1 MLHKSFRDC
10 NPQLWLTSISGAA
23 QSSILACCTY
33 PYIIRLQSSTLE
45 SVKYTKHP
53 RGMEQRQTSRPEA
66 AAEAEGPVSTSRTRK
81 RSAIWLRL
89 TSQSAA
95 NCAAA
100 VIVRQ
105 TEAGRAQAS

>member
-1 MLHKSFRDC
+1 
-10 NPQLWLTSISGAA
+10 
-23 QSSILACCTY
+23 
-33 PYIIRLQSSTLE
+33 
-45 SVKYTKHP
+45 
-53 RGMEQRQTSRPEA
+53 MEQRQTSRPEA

-105 TEAGRAQAS
+105 TEAGRAQASAMAERAFVELFNRRRFENTWRTFER